1 MVQNSRKAP
10 GAGSLRPLNLRP
22 LNIPVAIRVEED
34 IHHRPLV
41 LDQKGRKIIVASI
54 DDLWQ
59 IHEEWW
65 RERPIA
71 RMYYQLTAQDGDCI
85 TIFRDLVDGLWY
97 RQGG

>member
-34 IHHRPLV
+34 IHHRPRV
-41 LDQKGRKIIVASI
+41 LEQKGRKIIVASI

>member
-34 IHHRPLV
+34 IHHRPRV
-41 LDQKGRKIIVASI
+41 LEQKGRKIIVASI

-65 RERPIA
+65 RERPGA

>member
-1 MVQNSRKAP
+1 M
-10 GAGSLRPLNLRP
+10 NLRP

-34 IHHRPLV
+34 IHHRPRV
-41 LDQKGRKIIVASI
+41 LEQKGRKIIVASI

>member
-34 IHHRPLV
+34 IHHRPRV
-41 LDQKGRKIIVASI
+41 LEQKGRKIIVASI

-65 RERPIA
+65 RERPVA